1 MPELAVVD
9 WNSDPFDPDQD
20 EPGCPADGDDGE
32 VA

>member
-1 MPELAVVD
+1 MFVD

-32 VA
+32 VR